1 LVIGARM
8 FLKVSPF
15 SRINDHWTRNPEL
28 YKFFKEISKDFSYVN
43 FDDRY
48 DINTA
53 DGELFQSAFLHVVT
67 ETVFYY
73 PNIFLSEK
81 SFKPIIN
88 KRPFLLVA
96 SAGCLENLKNFGFKT
111 FNDYWDE
118 SYDTIEDAD
127 KRMLA
132 ICEIIQTICSKSI
145 IELRDM
151 TQSMSEILEFNFD
164 HYQNSFKEQELK
176 KFEEACVQNLKVR

>member
-1 LVIGARM
+1 MI
-8 FLKVSPF
+8 LKVFPF
-15 SRINDHWTRNPEL
+15 NRINDYWTKNPEL

-43 FDDRY
+43 FDDHY

-53 DGELFQSAFLHVVT
+53 NNELFQSAFLHVVT

-88 KRPFLLVA
+88 KRPFLLVS

-118 SYDTIEDAD
+118 SYDSIEDSD
-127 KRMLA
+127 QRMLA
-132 ICEIIQTICSKSI
+132 IFEIIQNICSKSI
-145 IELRDM
+145 FELQDM
-151 TQSMSEILEFNFD
+151 TQSMSDILEFNFY
-164 HYQNSFKEQELK
+164 HYRDFFKEQELK
-176 KFEEACVQNLKVR
+176 KFEQECIKNLGVR